1 MVLKQSLGDAGVQDL
16 AAATLMRGSTT
27 DDGPVRPVDRGVH
40 HSVVEA
46 VVAVSDAENVTS
58 VSSVADESQSLS
70 CAHGKPP
77 RHMLCYSTSFILS
90 YVCLSVPSVCT
101 LQGKRR
107 VISAKVRRDIVPRC
121 ALTLR

>member
-1 MVLKQSLGDAGVQDL
+1 MNQCQASPVVLKQSLGDAGVQDL

-27 DDGPVRPVDRGVH
+27 DSGPVRPVDRGVH

-70 CAHGKPP
+70 CSHGKPP
-77 RHMLCYSTSFILS
+77 RHMLCYSTSVILS
-90 YVCLSVPSVCT
+90 YVCLSHLFALYKENDELSVPKFVE
-101 LQGKRR
+101 
-107 VISAKVRRDIVPRC
+107 I
-121 ALTLR
+121 